1 MKNIS
6 ECCILVVDDNFVN
19 REVASEVLEQEGA
32 TVSVAEDG
40 SEAMRLVT
48 EQSYDL
54 ILLDLFMPGV
64 DGFQV
69 GKQLRA
75 DDETRSI
82 PIIVL
87 SAADQDNLDRAHKEF
102 SPEAIV
108 TKPIDLTE
116 LANCAKRILATQ

>member
-102 SPEAIV
+102 SL
-108 TKPIDLTE
+108 KPSLRNRST
-116 LANCAKRILATQ
+116 